1 MCKFC
6 EKIYPLSKGGL
17 PNENLIAYDEALDQ
31 FDIWAVRL
39 PYFLPSRK
47 LSSTADPYDSGLI
60 ENVKHCPY
68 CGRELKGE
76 NYD

>member
-6 EKIYPLSKGGL
+6 EKIYPLSKGDL
-17 PNENLIAYDEALDQ
+17 PNENLIAYDEELDQ
-31 FDIWAVRL
+31 FDIWAA
-39 PYFLPSRK
+39 
-47 LSSTADPYDSGLI
+47 TADLYSSGLI

-76 NYD
+76 NNV

>member
-1 MCKFC
+1 MCNFC

-31 FDIWAVRL
+31 FDIWAA
-39 PYFLPSRK
+39 
-47 LSSTADPYDSGLI
+47 TADPYSPYSSRLV
-60 ENVKHCPY
+60 ENIKHCPY

-76 NYD
+76 KQ